1 MSQVIRLTFIFG
13 IHMMLFLELIK
24 MISLCFCLLNNIMA
38 KTVMNTHSTSEK
50 YCLSNEVKKQNAVQ
64 ERSLEG
70 LIVA

>member
-1 MSQVIRLTFIFG
+1 
-13 IHMMLFLELIK
+13 MMLFLELIK